1 MFSEER
7 KYVIKEKKIHKYVI
21 DDVDS
26 GEATLLGKIQ
36 MDKNLIKFFSVYIKK
51 W

>member
-36 MDKNLIKFFSVYIKK
+36 MEQKLD
-51 W
+51 

>member
-7 KYVIKEKKIHKYVI
+7 KYVIKEKKIRKYVI

-26 GEATLLGKIQ
+26 DEATLLGKIQ
-36 MDKNLIKFFSVYIKK
+36 MEQKLD
-51 W
+51 

>member
-1 MFSEER
+1 MFSEEC

-26 GEATLLGKIQ
+26 DEATLLGKIQ
-36 MDKNLIKFFSVYIKK
+36 MKQKLD
-51 W
+51 

>member
-7 KYVIKEKKIHKYVI
+7 EYVIKEKKIHKYVI
-21 DDVDS
+21 DDVDP

-36 MDKNLIKFFSVYIKK
+36 MEQKLD
-51 W
+51 